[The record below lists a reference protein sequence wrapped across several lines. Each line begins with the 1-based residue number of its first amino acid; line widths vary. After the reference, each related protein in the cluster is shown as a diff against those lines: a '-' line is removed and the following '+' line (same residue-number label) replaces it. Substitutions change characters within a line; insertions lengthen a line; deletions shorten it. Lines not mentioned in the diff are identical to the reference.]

1 MSVIDTLKALA
12 ITVRNEKKKEA
23 NSAIRIGDLFLA
35 IIDFIKG
42 LTSGQI
48 RQEGVDTYNDTS
60 GGQTSLLS
68 SYPDP
73 QIGWTVLVR
82 KDETNG
88 GKASLYQWNGSRW
101 INLETMAYVD
111 DIVIKP
117 DLPPVEALALD
128 INTEKSDTVTAQM
141 TKGLKAFNVFRL
153 VLFKGY
159 ENNEYFLFGLYNWP
173 VSGGVPLFKLAKLD
187 GSGNRKQL
195 TPNNLLGDPVN
206 LNYVQSNV
214 LQRIYL
220 NDGAGYIEFS
230 IDMGLYGGY
239 DPSSQ
244 ITYLH
249 ESDNKK
255 LYLKP
260 SRIEPKNTIYKRAN
274 LEYYRRYY
282 YDRSGNRITGDHAS
296 QKSAIYPIKGNT
308 QPIKITTHLSGDVPA
323 LVFFDENMRFI
334 QYFEDT
340 TVNKQYDNYEIPFYS
355 ETPNWYHSFS
365 KAAFM
370 GINGE
375 VGYEQSVWIG
385 DTEQTEF
392 KLEQLNIPISS
403 YTDSAFWDGSGKQT
417 GDYADMCFV
426 ELKCTQKDVI
436 AVSQYM
442 YAPIAPL
449 AVYVDKDGNIL
460 DAEAGG
466 ARTNHEF
473 YYLTIPKDAAKVY
486 INGSINFG
494 RIKVFVSGKVSDYLD
509 TQLKVYN
516 QQDITRTSSS
526 YFDKDGQQITGH
538 PAQSATKYR
547 VSPGEEFL
555 IDTVTSGFVPLAV
568 VTDISGNVIEYKEMA
583 TVNEI
588 RTFKK
593 YPYEIPMGG
602 FWLMANGTPDN
613 PLILQRKSI
622 EPVLKNTVSDFQ
634 KSTQSQF
641 STIDNQLKIQTF
653 WINGKKVL
661 WLGTSIPAGGEYPE
675 RSCASVGAACINQSL
690 GASFIQYGEQMPTT
704 AVNNSELH
712 RMSSLIET
720 IAEKKA
726 IWLDRGMCTEDQFE
740 FAKNSSYEIKLLP
753 YLTGINKV
761 DLVVIDHGF
770 NDRNTLGT
778 IDDLKNKNKSTFVG
792 AMAALIELIRT
803 IDFRTRIMICT
814 HYDNTMTVF
823 NAANL
828 CKAQELVG
836 ETLGVPVFKVY
847 EKVGLSNEW
856 IPGTADLHPGYYKYE
871 PNPDTGDLTLIQC
884 WMPDGFHIHSSTTG
898 EIQAV
903 FADVHATNLR
913 SIR

>member
-1 MSVIDTLKALA
+1 MAILEKINLNDSESEVSRKIFDNDTRVSNQIEAVE
-12 ITVRNEKKKEA
+12 ITVEA
-23 NSAIRIGDLFLA
+23 ISEN
-35 IIDFIKG
+35 IDHIE
-42 LTSGQI
+42 LEI
-48 RQEGVDTYNDTS
+48 PILRAL
-60 GGQTSLLS
+60 SLNIS
-68 SYPDP
+68 
-73 QIGWTVLVR
+73 
-82 KDETNG
+82 
-88 GKASLYQWNGSRW
+88 
-101 INLETMAYVD
+101 
-111 DIVIKP
+111 
-117 DLPPVEALALD
+117 
-128 INTEKSDTVTAQM
+128 TEKSDTVTAQM

-173 VSGGVPLFKLAKLD
+173 LSGGVPLLKVGKID
-187 GSGNRKQL
+187 SSGNRQQITTNL
-195 TPNNLLGDPVN
+195 LLGDPVN

-230 IDMGLYGGY
+230 INMEAYGGY
-239 DPSSQ
+239 NPSSQ

-249 ESDNKK
+249 EWDNKR

-260 SRIEPKNTIYKRAN
+260 SKVEVKNTIYKRAN

-460 DAEAGG
+460 DMEAGG

-486 INGSINFG
+486 INGSIHDG
-494 RIKVFVSGKVSDYLD
+494 RIKVFVSGMVSDYLD
-509 TQLKVYN
+509 MQLTAYN
-516 QQDITRTSSS
+516 EQEITRTTSS
-526 YFDKDGQQITGH
+526 YYDENGQLIIGH
-538 PAQSATKYR
+538 PAQSATRYR
-547 VSPGEEFL
+547 VFQNEEFL

-568 VTDISGNVIEYKEMA
+568 VTDIAGNVIEYKELA
-583 TVNEI
+583 VANELRI
-588 RTFKK
+588 FKK
-593 YPYEIPMGG
+593 YPYRMPPGA
-602 FWLMANGTPDN
+602 FWLMANGTPEN
-613 PLILQRKSI
+613 PLILQRRSI
-622 EPVLKNTVSDFQ
+622 EPVLKTTVNDFQ
-634 KSTQSQF
+634 KSTQSHF
-641 STIDNQLKIQTF
+641 STIDEQLEMQKYWLT
-653 WINGKKVL
+653 GKKVL
-661 WLGTSIPAGGEYPE
+661 WLGTSIPDGGQYPE
-675 RSCASVGAACINQSL
+675 RSCEMVGASCTNQAL
-690 GASFIQYGEQMPTT
+690 GASFIQYGEQNPTT
-704 AVNNSELH
+704 PIASDSSDIQRL
-712 RMSSLIET
+712 SSLIET

-726 IWLDRGMCTEDQFE
+726 IWLDTGMCTQEQWQYALD
-740 FAKNSSYEIKLLP
+740 SSYETKLLP
-753 YLTGINKV
+753 YMTGENKA
-761 DLVVIDHGF
+761 DLIVIDHGF
-770 NDRNTLGT
+770 NDRNNLGT
-778 IDDLKNKNKSTFVG
+778 VEDIRSKNKSTFVG
-792 AMAALIELIRT
+792 AMAALIEIIRINDFHQRILIG
-803 IDFRTRIMICT
+803 T
-814 HYDNTMTVF
+814 HYDKTMKVF

-828 CKAQELVG
+828 CKAQEMTGSL
-836 ETLGVPVFKVY
+836 LGVPVFKVY
-847 EKVGLSNEW
+847 EVSGLSNEW
-856 IPGTADLHPGYYKYE
+856 IPGTSGLHPEFDKYE

-884 WMPDGFHIHSSTTG
+884 WMPDGFHPHSDTTG
-898 EIQAV
+898 RTQGLLSMIWKDGLINCGTGGEYSMRQVVLSALEYENEVIDENTIYYV
-903 FADVHATNLR
+903 Y
-913 SIR
+913 